1 MILPLILASITAILF
16 GVSKVLI
23 KLAGDVNSF
32 SSVLYTLLVAP
43 PILLCFAAIN
53 GDFFK
58 TYNLD
63 LLTIVDLLVAGAFQL
78 AIGRVFAY
86 SSIKLIGASR
96 ASQLTSTQI
105 FFAAILSVLLQNEEM
120 TLTIGVGTLAIFCGE
135 LLVLMSNPEEKGQ
148 KLSKSYSFQKGVA
161 YGLIGGFI
169 WGASQSF
176 AKDGSRRLGSPIMAS
191 LFAYIFAIIIQFTI
205 TINSAESKTKIP
217 LERAKYLF
225 LSGIASTFG
234 LIAQYTALLIE
245 QVIWVTPIVNT
256 SPLITLFVS
265 YILIPKAELINWRLI
280 IGAIIVVLGVLFIT
294 F

>member
-135 LLVLMSNPEEKGQ
+135 LLVLRSNPEEKG
-148 KLSKSYSFQKGVA
+148 
-161 YGLIGGFI
+161 
-169 WGASQSF
+169 
-176 AKDGSRRLGSPIMAS
+176 
-191 LFAYIFAIIIQFTI
+191 
-205 TINSAESKTKIP
+205 
-217 LERAKYLF
+217 
-225 LSGIASTFG
+225 
-234 LIAQYTALLIE
+234 
-245 QVIWVTPIVNT
+245 
-256 SPLITLFVS
+256 
-265 YILIPKAELINWRLI
+265 
-280 IGAIIVVLGVLFIT
+280 
-294 F
+294 